1 MTEPNEP
8 ANAAPDVGRLV
19 DGRYRLGEVIGLGGM
34 ATVHRALDTKLD
46 RPVAVKLLRREAI
59 EDRDIA
65 MRFRREALAATVLRH
80 PNIIACLETGTDDG
94 QPFLV
99 MELIEGED
107 LAARLRRGGRLA
119 ATEAARIGLDVAR
132 ALGVAHVRGIV
143 HRDVKPGNILLARD
157 GRAMVTDFGIA
168 RLAADAEGAVPGT
181 TLGSVHYFSPEQA
194 TGATTTPAS
203 DVYSLGLVLYESL
216 TGRRAWSGDTT
227 AALAAARIGSAA
239 PSPRA
244 IRPEVP
250 AALDAVVV
258 RALDPDP
265 LRRYP
270 NGSAM
275 ATALETAIGTPDPSS
290 PTVAVDTGTLVAASA
305 AARAMAGGPGDAIAG
320 MSGGGGSASAAAMM
334 APPLR
339 PPGAGLAFPSGTTAR
354 RPSPVIAGPLVVLLA
369 VAAVVVG
376 ALFVASM
383 SGRGGAG
390 FLAAAASP
398 TATPK
403 PTPRPTATPR
413 PTPSPSPK
421 PTAKPTAKPAAK
433 PTPTPKPRPGTVGD
447 VCEPFLGLPCG
458 LGKGTYQPSKF
469 APVVR
474 FKLAD
479 GWSVTT
485 SQPTLLGLER
495 DEGVLTLASSI
506 SSVYPSGAAR
516 AAPSSARAIVET
528 FIGTD
533 GVASGRPAATRV
545 DKRKSTMLD
554 LSPTGPDRVPLFG
567 AGDQTFYLEPS
578 GTTRII
584 VVDGRDGVL
593 IIAIEPGEDSA
604 LESMWPKAKPV
615 VDSLRFQ

>member
-1 MTEPNEP
+1 MTEPTEP

-46 RPVAVKLLRREAI
+46 RPVAVKLLRREAM
-59 EDRDIA
+59 EDADIA

-80 PNIIACLETGTDDG
+80 PNIIACLETGTDNG

-119 ATEAARIGLDVAR
+119 PTEAARIALDVAH

-275 ATALETAIGTPDPSS
+275 ATALETAIGTPDPTS
-290 PTVAVDTGTLVAASA
+290 PTVAVDTGALVAASS
-305 AARAMAGGPGDAIAG
+305 AARAMGGGPGNATSG
-320 MSGGGGSASAAAMM
+320 MAGGGGSASASAMM

-339 PPGAGLAFPSGTTAR
+339 PAGAGLAFPSGTTAR

-383 SGRGGAG
+383 SGRGGSG

-403 PTPRPTATPR
+403 PTPRPTARPTATPR

-421 PTAKPTAKPAAK
+421 PAAKPTAKP
-433 PTPTPKPRPGTVGD
+433 TPTPRPGTVGD

-469 APVVR
+469 SPVVR

-485 SQPTLLGLER
+485 SQPTLLGMDR
-495 DEGVLTLASSI
+495 DEGVLTLASAI

-528 FIGTD
+528 FIVTD

-567 AGDQTFYLEPS
+567 AGDQTFYLEPN

-604 LESMWPKAKPV
+604 LESMWPKAKSV

>member
-305 AARAMAGGPGDAIAG
+305 AARAMAGGPGTPSAG

-369 VAAVVVG
+369 VAAIVVG

-398 TATPK
+398 TRAQTDRNRRPDRR
-403 PTPRPTATPR
+403 PRPDRRRLRHRSR
-413 PTPSPSPK
+413 PPSPPPSRHR
-421 PTAKPTAKPAAK
+421 
-433 PTPTPKPRPGTVGD
+433 PR
-447 VCEPFLGLPCG
+447 
-458 LGKGTYQPSKF
+458 S
-469 APVVR
+469 
-474 FKLAD
+474 
-479 GWSVTT
+479 
-485 SQPTLLGLER
+485 R
-495 DEGVLTLASSI
+495 D
-506 SSVYPSGAAR
+506 R
-516 AAPSSARAIVET
+516 APSATCASHSSAFRAVSGRGPT
-528 FIGTD
+528 SPRSSRPSSGSSSPTD
-533 GVASGRPAATRV
+533 GA
-545 DKRKSTMLD
+545 
-554 LSPTGPDRVPLFG
+554 
-567 AGDQTFYLEPS
+567 
-578 GTTRII
+578 
-584 VVDGRDGVL
+584 
-593 IIAIEPGEDSA
+593 
-604 LESMWPKAKPV
+604 
-615 VDSLRFQ
+615 